1 MKRQTFWATLLA
13 GFAVVLAL
21 SACGGPSSI
30 EATATA
36 LASVTLPPEAASPS
50 ESTALGQWA
59 EKSGLAMVAH
69 TVEDPAVP
77 NTRNYQPKPGTRLV
91 AVELEF
97 GSLSRTHYGD
107 AHMAQLIDDRGIK
120 HDPVFGA
127 MADHPEFPSV
137 TIAMGERVRGWLAFE
152 LPEGATPTALE
163 YNPMVLSEPV
173 KLRVGLVE

>member
-1 MKRQTFWATLLA
+1 MRKQAFWPTLLV
-13 GFAVVLAL
+13 GLMVVLAL
-21 SACGGPSSI
+21 SACGETTGI

-36 LASVTLPPEAASPS
+36 LALVTRSPEATTSS
-50 ESTALGQWA
+50 ESTGLGQWA
-59 EKSGLAMVAH
+59 ENSGLAMVAR
-69 TVEDPAVP
+69 TVEDPAMP
-77 NTRNYQPKPGTRLV
+77 DTEHYQPKPGTRLV

-97 GSLSRTHYGD
+97 GSLSGTHYGD

-152 LPEGATPTALE
+152 LPEGTTPVALE
-163 YNPMVLSEPV
+163 YNPMVWNQPV
-173 KLRVGLVE
+173 KLRVSLVK